1 VVRYVAYILVTVIAV
16 ALAGSIAVVLGKG
29 VVECLAG
36 RPVVYVTAFDGVGA
50 VGGHPPRIRAM
61 FEGPTGPR
69 PLDSFWAVVRF
80 GGGWT
85 RWAFV
90 NRLGLCGPTG
100 PADLA
105 PGPHRFQVG
114 MPEVHPRLDV
124 VAHATAWIWPRETTV
139 VWIDSGAVVPGDLA
153 GVLPAEAAVVSP
165 TEAVDG
171 VIDALKSLAG
181 TCRPVYLVAD
191 EARPYAVIRRRLKQW
206 GAPAG
211 PVFWVIPGRAYGR
224 LKGLKAVWPTV
235 RGAVVASD
243 DLADA
248 CRRLKVPVQ
257 RVPTPV
263 EAGQAPCLAETW
275 RRTLN
280 RLTVPQSMG
289 PSHGR

>member
-1 VVRYVAYILVTVIAV
+1 VFRYVAYILVMVVAV
-16 ALAGSIAVVLGKG
+16 ALTGSIAAVLGKG

-80 GGGWT
+80 RGGWT

-124 VAHATAWIWPRETTV
+124 VAHGTAWIWPRDRRVLWVDASALVPSGTGPAAGGDVCLPPASARAGIETLKT
-139 VWIDSGAVVPGDLA
+139 LA
-153 GVLPAEAAVVSP
+153 TRSR
-165 TEAVDG
+165 
-171 VIDALKSLAG
+171 
-181 TCRPVYLVAD
+181 CVYLVAED
-191 EARPYAVIRRRLKQW
+191 ARGYAATRRWLKVW
-206 GAPAG
+206 VAPAG
-211 PVFWVIPGRAYGR
+211 PVFWVIPGRPYGR
-224 LKGLKAVWPTV
+224 LKGLKGVWPTV

-257 RVPTPV
+257 RVPPAG
-263 EAGQAPCLAETW
+263 EAAQAPALAETW
-275 RRTLN
+275 RRALN
-280 RLTVPQSMG
+280 RLTAP
-289 PSHGR
+289 

>member
-50 VGGHPPRIRAM
+50 VGGHPPPRIRAM

-153 GVLPAEAAVVSP
+153 
-165 TEAVDG
+165 
-171 VIDALKSLAG
+171 LAG

-248 CRRLKVPVQ
+248 GRRLKVPVQ

-263 EAGQAPCLAETW
+263 EAGQAPRLAETW